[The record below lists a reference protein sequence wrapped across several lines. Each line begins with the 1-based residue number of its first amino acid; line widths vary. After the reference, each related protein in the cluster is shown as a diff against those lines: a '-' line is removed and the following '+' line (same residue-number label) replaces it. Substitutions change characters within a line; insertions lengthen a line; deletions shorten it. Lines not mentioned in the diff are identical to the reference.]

1 MNHWQMFIF
10 LIRNFAQNL
19 TSIMKNFCI
28 TSFLVFITLTSF
40 GQLTTENWD
49 FDGLNRQYRQY
60 VPAVYDGSTSVPL
73 IISLHGL
80 GDNMANF
87 SQVGF
92 HQIADTANVIVVT
105 PQAIVD
111 PIYTQATAW
120 NSGAG
125 VLGISLNGDV
135 DDIGFINAMIDSVS
149 AHYNIDQSRIYA
161 TGFSMGGFMSNR
173 LACEL
178 NNRIAAIASVA
189 GTVGGTLT
197 CTPGQEVPVC
207 HFHGTGD
214 TQVGYGTAGGGV
226 QNNTWGSNAPDW
238 IAFWNSNNGCTN
250 ITLEG
255 QFPNSASD
263 GYSVE
268 YVEYAG
274 CNNTSR
280 VVHYKVNDA
289 DHVWLF
295 TPTNDIF
302 YTVEIWKF
310 FLGLSPDNL
319 VPTGITETEI
329 SEIGVFPNPAS
340 DVLTIENIDSKILNV
355 SVFNTNGQLVKEFSS
370 STNNLDVSD
379 LIFGVYQIMV
389 ATEKGLYSNSFLKQ

>member
-1 MNHWQMFIF
+1 
-10 LIRNFAQNL
+10 
-19 TSIMKNFCI
+19 MKNIYLTCLFVFASFC
-28 TSFLVFITLTSF
+28 SF
-40 GQLTTENWD
+40 GQLTTESWG
-49 FDGLNRQYRQY
+49 FDGLTRQYKQY
-60 VPAVYDGSTSVPL
+60 VPAVYDGNEAVPL

-92 HQIADTANVIVVT
+92 HQVADTANVIVVT

-111 PIYTQATAW
+111 PLVTQSAAW

-125 VLGISLNGDV
+125 FATISLNPDV
-135 DDIGFINAMIDSVS
+135 EDVGFINAVIDTIS

-197 CTPGQEVPVC
+197 CTPGQEVSVC

-238 IAFWNSNNGCTN
+238 ITFWNSNNGCSN

-255 QFPNSASD
+255 QFPNTAGD

-274 CNNTSR
+274 CMNNSR
-280 VVHYKVNDA
+280 VVHYKVNNA

-295 TPTNDIF
+295 PNNDVF

-310 FLGLSPDNL
+310 FLGLSPTDL
-319 VPTGITETEI
+319 VPAGVADAEL
-329 SEIGVFPNPAS
+329 SPIGVYPNPAS
-340 DVLTIENIDSKILNV
+340 EDIRLENINSKILNI
-355 SVFNTNGQLVKEFSS
+355 SIFNTNGQLMLEFVESAES
-370 STNNLDVSD
+370 IDVSH
-379 LIFGVYQIMV
+379 LENGVYQIMV
-389 ATEKGLYSNSFLKQ
+389 ATENGLYSNTFVKH